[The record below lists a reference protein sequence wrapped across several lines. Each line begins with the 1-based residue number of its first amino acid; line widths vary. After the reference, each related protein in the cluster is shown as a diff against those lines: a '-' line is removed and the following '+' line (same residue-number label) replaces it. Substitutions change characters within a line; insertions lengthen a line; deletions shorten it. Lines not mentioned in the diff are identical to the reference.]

1 MTLFCL
7 KRTLWGVLSGAAL
20 ALLFFPLAAAAQ
32 QSLRGRVV
40 TAEGGLPLPGA
51 NVAVRSDASSVEVL
65 RGAATDVDGTFVIG
79 GLTAGRYAVTVSYV
93 GFASET
99 RMVEVAG
106 DPVALAFSL
115 EAATLESGEVVVEG
129 ARRRAGLAT
138 QAAAVLEAEAL
149 ARVRGQN
156 LGQTLAELPGVTT
169 LSTGPSIAKPVV
181 RGLHSDRVVILNN
194 GVRQE
199 GQQWGGEHAPEIDP
213 FSAGRIELIKGAAG
227 VEYGV
232 GAIGGVIRVEPE
244 PLPTRSGVGGEVG
257 LSAFSNNLQGAGSAR
272 LEGGLGAVPGLG
284 WRVQGSLRRA
294 GDART
299 PDYVIGNSAFRE
311 LSGGATLGYRAG
323 RYDLELHA
331 SRFAT
336 TLGIF
341 RGAHVSTLGGL
352 REAIAR
358 ERPAVD
364 YAFSYDID
372 APKQEIMHDLVT
384 LKGGMALDSGRRLE
398 AQYGVQRNHRQEYD
412 AHRLGG
418 RDPLERPAFELT
430 LATHT
435 LEMKLRDEAGAWQ
448 GAAGLSGMNQGNVN
462 GQAGQLI
469 PNFRALTGGAFV
481 WGRRLAGD
489 WTLEAGGRAD
499 LRWMRAHPRQFG
511 GRGDFTER
519 IRQFAGVS
527 GMVGV
532 ERQLSEAW
540 SVAAHVGT
548 AWRPP
553 GVNELYSYGVHHGTA
568 QFEIGEATLTRERSL
583 DAGLSLRYAGERVR
597 LTASVFDNRIDDFIH
612 LFPTRDTTVTVRGVF
627 PAFRYQQADA
637 VLRGFDGQGEF
648 DVTGALTLGAQA
660 SVVRGTDRDLGR
672 PLIYMPADRV
682 SLSGAL
688 RLPNLGPARRGALR
702 VEGTFVREQTRAP
715 EDVDFAPPPD
725 GYALFSAGLDAT
737 LPLHGTPVQL
747 YFSIEN
753 LLNTAYRD
761 YLSRFRY
768 FTDDPGRS
776 ITLRV
781 QVPLGAGRR

>member
-32 QSLRGRVV
+32 PSLRGRVV

-51 NVAVRSDASSVEVL
+51 NVAVRADASSAELL
-65 RGAATDVDGTFVIG
+65 RGAVTDADGTFVIG
-79 GLTAGRYAVTVSYV
+79 GLVAGRYAVRVSYV

-99 RMVEVAG
+99 RTVEVAS
-106 DPVALAFSL
+106 DPVTLAFSL

-138 QAAAVLEAEAL
+138 QTVAVLEAETL
-149 ARVRGQN
+149 ERTR
-156 LGQTLAELPGVTT
+156 GQTLGAMLAKLPGVTT

-181 RGLHSDRVVILNN
+181 RGLHSDRVLVLNH

-213 FSAGRIELIKGAAG
+213 FSAGRIEVIKGAAG

-244 PLPTRSGVGGEVG
+244 PLPTGSGIGGEVG
-257 LSAFSNNLQGAGSAR
+257 LNAFSNNMQGAGSAR

-299 PDYVIGNSAFRE
+299 PDYVIGNSAFE
-311 LSGGATLGYRAG
+311 EHSGAATLGYEAG
-323 RYDLELHA
+323 HYNVELHA

-341 RGAHVSTLGGL
+341 RGAHVSTLDGL

-372 APKQEIMHDLVT
+372 APKQEITHDLVT
-384 LKGGMALDSGRRLE
+384 LKGGAALGSGRRLE
-398 AQYGVQRNHRQEYD
+398 VQYALQRNHRTEYD

-418 RDPLERPAFELT
+418 RDPLERPAFELM

-435 LEMKLRDEAGAWQ
+435 LEAKLRDAAGAWQ
-448 GAAGLSGMNQGNVN
+448 GAAGLSAMNQGNVN

-469 PNFRALTGGAFV
+469 PNFRALTSGVFA
-481 WGRRLAGD
+481 WGRRLAGA

-499 LRWMRAHPRQFG
+499 LRWMRAHPREFG
-511 GRGDFTER
+511 GRGGFTER

-527 GMVGV
+527 GMVGA

-583 DAGLSLRYAGERVR
+583 EASLSLRYAAERAR
-597 LTASVFDNRIDDFIH
+597 LTVSAFNNRIDDFIH
-612 LFPTRDTTVTVRGVF
+612 LFPTRDTTVTIRGVF
-627 PAFRYQQADA
+627 PAFRHQQANA
-637 VLRGFDGQGEF
+637 VLRGLDGQAEF
-648 DVTGALTLGAQA
+648 DVTGALTLGANA

-672 PLIYMPADRV
+672 PLVYMPADRL

-688 RLPNLGPARRGALR
+688 RLPTPGPVRGAALR
-702 VEGTFVREQTRAP
+702 AEGTVVREQTRVP
-715 EDVDFAPPPD
+715 EGVDFASPPA
-725 GYALFSAGLDAT
+725 GYALLSAGLEAT
-737 LPLHGTPVQL
+737 LPLREAPVRL
-747 YFSIEN
+747 YLSVEN

-768 FTDDPGRS
+768 FTDDPGRNV
-776 ITLRV
+776 TLRV
-781 QVPLGAGRR
+781 QVPLGVGRR